1 MREEEEV
8 AVGKQSVVDKAIK
21 PMSTTTLTNLT
32 PALVTSGTPY
42 TQLGS
47 LPIGY
52 YKGAAAFWDLDLAV
66 NQPNVLAERQ
76 HILGNLDGREED
88 YDLQTLAITLA
99 EAIGT
104 AHVAT
109 LTVPA
114 GEVWFVNSVLTT
126 IPASGGANVIT
137 ANWNCSLWTDRVGT
151 AAAGQPFHPVP
162 FNFGVGGGAQQD
174 EFQAPGP
181 VWLITNKSV
190 ELRLPA
196 GTIITV
202 SFLNTV
208 AVAAAT
214 VAATFQLYGWVGKT
228 LVA

>member
-1 MREEEEV
+1 MDTNEED
-8 AVGKQSVVDKAIK
+8 AVGKRTVVDKSVK

-42 TQLGS
+42 TQLGN

-66 NQPNVLAERQ
+66 NQPNVAAERA

-88 YDLQTLAITLA
+88 YDLQTLAVTLA

-104 AHVAT
+104 THTAT

-126 IPASGGANVIT
+126 IPASGGANVII
-137 ANWNCSLWTDRVGT
+137 ANWWCSLWTDRVAAG
-151 AAAGQPFHPVP
+151 AAGQPFHPVA
-162 FNFGVGGGAQQD
+162 FNFGAGGGAQQD

-196 GTIITV
+196 GTILTV
-202 SFLNTV
+202 IFINTV

-214 VAATFQLYGWVGKT
+214 VAATFQLYGWIGKT

>member
-1 MREEEEV
+1 MNENEER
-8 AVGKQSVVDKAIK
+8 AMGKQAVVDKTIK

-42 TQLGS
+42 TQLGTV
-47 LPIGY
+47 PIGY
-52 YKGAAAFWDLDLAV
+52 YKGAAAFWDLDLGV
-66 NQPNVLAERQ
+66 NQPNVAAERLHQ
-76 HILGNLDGREED
+76 LGVLDGREED

-104 AHVAT
+104 AHTAT

-114 GEVWFVNSVLTT
+114 GEVWFINSILTT
-126 IPASGGANVIT
+126 IPASAGANVIT
-137 ANWNCSLWTDRVGT
+137 ANWWNSLWTDRVAA
-151 AAAGQPFHPVP
+151 AAAGQPFHPVA

-174 EFQAPGP
+174 EFSAPGP

-196 GTIITV
+196 GSILTCVFI
-202 SFLNTV
+202 NTV

-214 VAATFQLYGWVGKT
+214 VAATFQVYGWIGKS